1 MVVKMSLREFPRVSL
16 TNTTTAA
23 PGNHLSQLM
32 HRFCDIFGWSSVL
45 EPVLSQPNL
54 QLLIISSTATY
65 QPNSPRG
72 QIRRHADLW
81 TGFCTC
87 TSVLPCQYHSTIALY
102 SFIHLPPTLY
112 DVFLPTTSDF
122 PCQYHST
129 IVPYSSSFTH
139 CCYPKDKIA
148 KPGTFQKAVPF

>member
-102 SFIHLPPTLY
+102 P
-112 DVFLPTTSDF
+112 
-122 PCQYHST
+122 
-129 IVPYSSSFTH
+129 SSST
-139 CCYPKDKIA
+139 CCSYKKDKWGKLRI
-148 KPGTFQKAVPF
+148 FHKAVLLRKWGNNGYKRILAYCLKD